1 MLRRSGVQAIRALL
15 ELAQAPEHWRSVHQL
30 AMAQNLPEPTL
41 EQLLLR
47 LRRAGLVQARR
58 GRHGG
63 YRLAAD
69 PSAIAV
75 AAILAAAERAASGA
89 PAAAG
94 AVPITPVGA
103 APGDRRAGSWHANGP
118 DEEHGIEADT
128 NNQNTSHDCGNSDA
142 GHAEL
147 QGNPLKGNTTSDAEE
162 LRLQAG
168 RRVTQ
173 VLERRLR
180 QAIERE
186 LTRLTLADLVFDL
199 QSAQASLSDDG
210 GLLLG

>member
-103 APGDRRAGSWHANGP
+103 ASGDRRAGSWQANGP
-118 DEEHGIEADT
+118 DEEHGIEAEA
-128 NNQNTSHDCGNSDA
+128 NHQNTRHDGGNSDA
-142 GHAEL
+142 EGV
-147 QGNPLKGNTTSDAEE
+147 
-162 LRLQAG
+162 RLQAG